1 MGVCAIF
8 RNEAPYLREWIEF
21 HRIAGIE
28 RFYLYQNNSGDDWRQ
43 ALEPYV
49 ENGVVEV
56 IDWRVPSPTQ
66 VPAYHHFARAHA
78 GRAKWVAF
86 IDCDEFLFSPVAA
99 TVTEVLEQ
107 APFSGFGAIA
117 VNWMCF
123 GGSGHEQ
130 CSDGLVT
137 ERFTWR
143 LVDNFGTN
151 AFYKSIVRMDRL
163 ESAGLNAHLFN
174 VRGGT
179 FNQRGQPVTN
189 TYSFPPAHEP
199 LRINHYVTKSRE
211 EFVRRIAHG
220 RVDQRCTRDPREF
233 DVYQA
238 QDVEDRT
245 IWRFL
250 PELKR
255 RLAATE
261 GRRRL

>member
-1 MGVCAIF
+1 MRLSICAIL

-21 HRIAGIE
+21 HRIVGVK
-28 RFYLYQNNSGDDWRQ
+28 RFYLFENNSDDDWRS
-43 ALEPYV
+43 ALAHYV
-49 ENGVVEV
+49 SSGTVEV
-56 IDWRVPSPTQ
+56 TEWPVPSPAQ
-66 VPAYHHFARAHA
+66 VPAYHDFARRHM
-78 GRAKWVAF
+78 GREEWVAF
-86 IDCDEFLFSPVAA
+86 IDCDEFLFSPAAA

-107 APFSGFGAIA
+107 ATFNGFGAVA

-123 GGSGHEQ
+123 GSSGHEQ
-130 CSDGLVT
+130 CTDRLVT

-143 LVDNFGTN
+143 PTDNFGTN
-151 AFYKSIVRMDRL
+151 AFYKCIVRMDRL
-163 ESAGLNAHLFN
+163 DSVGLNAHLFN

-179 FNQRGQPVTN
+179 FNQHGKPVTN
-189 TYSFPPAHEP
+189 TYSFPPVHEP
-199 LRINHYVTKSRE
+199 LRINHYVTKSRG

-238 QDVEDRT
+238 RDVEDRS

-255 RLAATE
+255 RLTLD
-261 GRRRL
+261 R